1 MHINWHE
8 LIGCHMLLYFDIICP
23 TLASPTEISK
33 SRQAQSRNTQRQLPP
48 FTKPTKTSQSVYDN
62 TNTDGT
68 QGKDREENTNSAHR
82 NKYKHT
88 FNTVCRNSETF
99 LHVCHLQE
107 VIQ

>member
-1 MHINWHE
+1 
-8 LIGCHMLLYFDIICP
+8 MLLYFDIICP

-82 NKYKHT
+82 TNTNTLSILYVEIQKH
-88 FNTVCRNSETF
+88 FFMS
-99 LHVCHLQE
+99 
-107 VIQ
+107 VIFRK